1 LLVSWHEQAGGKGR
15 VVRADCGVCGRFVTF
30 LPSTSEN
37 VVRADACRSPTGLL
51 DVLLRAEG
59 EGVELVRRGPEVVA
73 RPFGRASEGL
83 QSLVRQHQHQ
93 LLLHLGPHRA

>member
-1 LLVSWHEQAGGKGR
+1 VSW
-15 VVRADCGVCGRFVTF
+15 
-30 LPSTSEN
+30 LPQTAEN
-37 VVRADACRSPTGLL
+37 VARADACRSPTGLL

-83 QSLVRQHQHQ
+83 RSLVRQHHHQ
-93 LLLHLGPHRA
+93 LLQHLGSHRV